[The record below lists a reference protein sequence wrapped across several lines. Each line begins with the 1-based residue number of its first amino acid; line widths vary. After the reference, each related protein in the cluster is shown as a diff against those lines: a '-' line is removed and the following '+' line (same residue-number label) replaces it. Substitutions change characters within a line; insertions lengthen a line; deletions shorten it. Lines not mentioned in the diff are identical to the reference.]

1 MNMPFTE
8 IQLLGYI
15 FYAGALVLITTGLY
29 LIVARQHLIRILLGL
44 SLLESGVNLV
54 LVAAGFRADATA
66 PILTPTVQDT
76 ASMVDPVPQA
86 LILTTIVIGVG
97 ILALALALS
106 VEVHR
111 RYGTLDVRKLAAIL
125 DQESAGGGLATTK
138 RPLASPASE
147 PTPELATPGS
157 GGDA

>member
-1 MNMPFTE
+1 MSTPFTD

-15 FYAGALVLITTGLY
+15 LYAGALALIGTGFY

-66 PILTPTVQDT
+66 PIITQTVRDT

-106 VEVHR
+106 LEVHR
-111 RYGTLDVRKLAAIL
+111 RYGTLNVRRLAAII
-125 DQESAGGGLATTK
+125 DQETTAGSHAITEKPLAPATQQLATDG
-138 RPLASPASE
+138 R
-147 PTPELATPGS
+147 